1 MKMKKL
7 SDEAHQ
13 AIGFCGRMVTPL
25 VILPILYLTRGCFK
39 DVELADA
46 DVGRIAIA
54 VAIAVAGVAI
64 GAGILFGLRSQRSK
78 DRRHNDLARQL
89 QRTFDG
95 NDYTDDVRDDE

>member
-7 SDEAHQ
+7 SHDTKQLIAH
-13 AIGFCGRMVTPL
+13 
-25 VILPILYLTRGCFK
+25 
-39 DVELADA
+39 
-46 DVGRIAIA
+46 A

-64 GAGILFGLRSQRSK
+64 GAGILFGLRAQRSK